1 MAIRE
6 AIAKVATGHS
16 LEMNEASEAME
27 EIVQGVATSAQIS
40 ALAVALRMKGET
52 PEEIAGL
59 AKVMRREAVHVEIS
73 GEVVDTCG
81 TGGDGRQT
89 FNISTVAA
97 FVASGAGARVAK
109 HGSRAYS
116 SLCGSADVLEAL
128 GVAIDLHPKEVATC
142 VDKVGIGFMF
152 APMYHPAM
160 KFAAG
165 PRKEI
170 GIRTV
175 FNILGP
181 LTNPAQASA
190 QVMGVASAELAP
202 VMGQVLDM
210 LGCRRAL
217 VVHGEDG
224 LDELTL
230 AGPSRV
236 VEVSD
241 HGRHSFT
248 LRPEDLGLHRSTVE
262 QLKGGCAEDNA
273 MIAEEVLRGK
283 PGPHRDVVVLNA
295 AAALYAAGKV
305 CTLRDGVEAA
315 SESID
320 SGAAAASLEG
330 LRSLSQSLRESRLS
344 LVS

>member
-1 MAIRE
+1 MAIKE
-6 AIAKVATGHS
+6 AIARVAAGRS
-16 LEMNEASEAME
+16 LEMDEAGEAME
-27 EIVQGVATSAQIS
+27 EIVHGIATPSQI
-40 ALAVALRMKGET
+40 AAFAVALRMKRET
-52 PEEIAGL
+52 PAEIAGL
-59 AKVMRREAVHVEIS
+59 AKVMRREAVHVEVS

-81 TGGDGRQT
+81 TGGDGRGT

-109 HGSRAYS
+109 HGNRAFTS
-116 SLCGSADVLEAL
+116 SCGSADVLEAL
-128 GVAIDLHPKEVATC
+128 GVAIELQPEEVAAC
-142 VDKVGIGFMF
+142 VERVGIGFMF

-160 KFAAG
+160 KYAAG
-165 PRKEI
+165 PRREI

-181 LTNPAQASA
+181 LTNPARASA

-202 VMGQVLDM
+202 IMGQVLGM
-210 LGCRRAL
+210 LGCRHAL

-230 AGPSRV
+230 AGHTHV

-241 HGRHSFT
+241 LGRRSFT
-248 LRPEDLGLHRSTVE
+248 VRPEDLGLRRSTVE
-262 QLKGGCAEDNA
+262 QLGGGSAVDNA
-273 MIAEEVLRGK
+273 AIAVAVLGGE

-305 CTLRDGVEAA
+305 GTLRDGVQAA
-315 SESID
+315 YESID
-320 SGAAAASLEG
+320 SGAAAASLDG
-330 LRSLSQSLRESRLS
+330 LRSLSRSLLESRLS